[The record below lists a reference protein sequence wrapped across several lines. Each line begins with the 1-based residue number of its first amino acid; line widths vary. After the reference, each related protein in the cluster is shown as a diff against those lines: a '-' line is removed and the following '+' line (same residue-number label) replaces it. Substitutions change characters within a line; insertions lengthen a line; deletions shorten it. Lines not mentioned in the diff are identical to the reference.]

1 MIEKLYRIDISVVKN
16 RKIISAVSEY
26 FDNLGECIKVA
37 NEIADEVGEAYKKK
51 YNLEKIDLDNTEYKG
66 AFTFAEKRIYPLK
79 DHKEYVII
87 ELVEK
92 VASAN
97 HLENMKSIIADIN
110 ES

>member
-26 FDNLGECIKVA
+26 FDNLYECIKAA
-37 NEIADEVGEAYKKK
+37 NEITDEVGEAYKKK
-51 YNLEKIDLDNTEYKG
+51 YNLEKIDLDYTEYKG
-66 AFTFAEKRIYPLK
+66 AFTFARKYVYPLK
-79 DHKEYVII
+79 DHKEYVLV

>member
-26 FDNLGECIKVA
+26 FDNLDECIKVA
-37 NEIADEVGEAYKKK
+37 NEITDEVGEAYKKK
-51 YNLEKIDLDNTEYKG
+51 YNLEKMDLDNTEYKG
-66 AFTFAEKRIYPLK
+66 AFTFATKCVYPLK

-97 HLENMKSIIADIN
+97 HLENIKSIIADIN